1 MKILDSNH
9 LSKMG
14 ISIAKY
20 IKKVNDNFGQHGD
33 IRKAITE
40 YGIDL
45 AEEIH
50 ESLRSKEDLKLANNN
65 DPKSITPLALDRSKG
80 IICPEILGWSIAILS
95 VAWTEWISLLNQ
107 ITQPTKI
114 LQCS

>member
-1 MKILDSNH
+1 MDLSH
-9 LSKMG
+9 LSKNK

-20 IKKVNDNFGQHGD
+20 IKKVNDNFGQNGD

-50 ESLRSKEDLKLANNN
+50 DSLNSKEDLKLADKN
-65 DPKSITPLALDRSKG
+65 DPKSTTPVAFDRSKTK
-80 IICPEILGWSIAILS
+80 ISPEILGWSIALLS
-95 VAWTEWISLLNQ
+95 VAWTE
-107 ITQPTKI
+107 
-114 LQCS
+114 